1 LGEPL
6 VLGKDVA
13 RRVDSIVDHLLD
25 TRFIDADG
33 GMLQI
38 GPVAEKRYGKRHY
51 LDLTAVFAD
60 LRRSLSCMV
69 GHRWDRSTS
78 EACSA
83 ALTTNRLWSSS
94 AAATGTFS
102 TSTGAAVLWRSS
114 RRNSIE
120 GGPNG

>member
-38 GPVAEKRYGKRHY
+38 EPVAEKRYGKRHY

-60 LRRSLSCMV
+60 PPTLAVVHGRTSL
-69 GHRWDRSTS
+69 DRSTS

-94 AAATGTFS
+94 AAATGTFT
-102 TSTGAAVLWRSS
+102 TSTGAAALWRSS